1 MGKKSDW
8 RIKRASKNS
17 KKLDPKIFPN
27 TRMKVKSKQVNNAEN
42 MPWISGFNFSSW
54 DKKHWQ

>member
-27 TRMKVKSKQVNNAEN
+27 TRMKVKSKQVNNAE
-42 MPWISGFNFSSW
+42 
-54 DKKHWQ
+54 KHAMDFRLQL